1 MNKTPTTLIIMD
13 GFGLSNDTVGN
24 AVRAANTPVLDG
36 LFAEYAH
43 TTLQASGLDVGLPA
57 GQMGNSEVG
66 HTNIGG
72 GRVVFQDLPRITRSI
87 EDGTFFENPA
97 YKSAMDECVRTGARL
112 HLMGLLSDGGVHS
125 HINHLGALMDIA
137 AAHGVDVRV
146 HAFMDG
152 RDTSPTSGAG
162 FLAQLGDMMA
172 RTRAAH
178 SGVSVEQAALV
189 GRFYAMD
196 RDKRWER
203 VKVAWDMMVHGEGQ
217 RASDPVAAVEALY
230 AAGETDEFLK
240 PQVFGDPADMC
251 VRNGDGIFF
260 INFRADRG
268 RELVSAFH
276 FPDFDGFDRGGV
288 PALAGLVTMTSYDSS
303 LHVPVA
309 FPKENLVQTLG
320 EVVADA
326 GAHQLRIAETEK
338 YAHVTYFFSGGR
350 EEPFPL
356 EDRILVNSPK
366 DVATYDLKP
375 QMSVL
380 EVTDRFLEAW
390 AAGPEK
396 DGVPY
401 TLAVCNLA
409 NPDMV
414 GHTGVIEAAV
424 KALEYVDGCVARLV
438 EVVLS
443 SGGRVLMTA
452 DHGNVDVMLDET
464 AHPQTAHTC
473 NQVPLVVV
481 ERGADGER
489 AVPLRSGG
497 KLGDIAPTLLDL
509 WGLAKPGVMSGESLV
524 EGVRG

>member
-97 YKSAMDECVRTGARL
+97 YNKAMDDCIEKGSAL
-112 HLMGLLSDGGVHS
+112 HLYGLHSTGGVHS
-125 HINHLGALMDIA
+125 TLDHLYALLKMAHIKGLK
-137 AAHGVDVRV
+137 RV
-146 HAFMDG
+146 YIHAFLDG
-152 RDTSPTSGAG
+152 RDTPPTSGRDFVAKTMEKCRE
-162 FLAQLGDMMA
+162 LG
-172 RTRAAH
+172 
-178 SGVSVEQAALV
+178 V
-189 GRFYAMD
+189 GKIATVMGRYYAMD

-203 VKVAWDMMVHGEGQ
+203 VKVAWDMMVHGEGR

-230 AAGETDEFLK
+230 TAGETDEFLK

-276 FPDFDGFDRGGV
+276 FPAFDGFDRGGV

-414 GHTGVIEAAV
+414 GHTGIIEAAV

-452 DHGNVDVMLDET
+452 DHGNVEVMLDET
-464 AHPQTAHTC
+464 GHPQTAHTC

-489 AVPLRSGG
+489 AVPLRPGG

>member
-1 MNKTPTTLIIMD
+1 MSLTPTLLLILD
-13 GFGLSNDTVGN
+13 GYGLAPAGPGN
-24 AVRAANTPVLDG
+24 AASLARTPNIDRLISLPGATRID
-36 LFAEYAH
+36 
-43 TTLQASGLDVGLPA
+43 ASGRAVGLPA
-57 GQMGNSEVG
+57 GYMGNSEVG
-66 HTNIGG
+66 HLNIGAGRIVYQDMTRIDVAMETGELASNAALLELLANVKRTG
-72 GRVVFQDLPRITRSI
+72 GR
-87 EDGTFFENPA
+87 
-97 YKSAMDECVRTGARL
+97 L
-112 HLMGLLSDGGVHS
+112 HFAGLLSDGGVHS

-217 RASDPVAAVEALY
+217 RVSDPVAAVEALY

-240 PQVFGDPADMC
+240 PQVFGDPADVC

-276 FPDFDGFDRGGV
+276 FLDFDGFDRGGV

-396 DGVPY
+396 DGV
-401 TLAVCNLA
+401 LC
-409 NPDMV
+409 
-414 GHTGVIEAAV
+414 
-424 KALEYVDGCVARLV
+424 
-438 EVVLS
+438 
-443 SGGRVLMTA
+443 
-452 DHGNVDVMLDET
+452 
-464 AHPQTAHTC
+464 
-473 NQVPLVVV
+473 
-481 ERGADGER
+481 RG
-489 AVPLRSGG
+489 
-497 KLGDIAPTLLDL
+497 I
-509 WGLAKPGVMSGESLV
+509 
-524 EGVRG
+524 